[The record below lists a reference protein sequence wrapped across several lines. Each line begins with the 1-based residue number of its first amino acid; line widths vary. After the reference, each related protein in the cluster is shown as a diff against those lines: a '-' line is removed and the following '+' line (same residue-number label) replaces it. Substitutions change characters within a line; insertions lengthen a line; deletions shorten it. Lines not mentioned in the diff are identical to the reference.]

1 MFLYAPQQIKEFQSR
16 LSTQFADIEVRRKYR
31 DQLFTILTPGRMQRI
46 ESKAA
51 AFLYHVN
58 HINSYTGDLIT
69 NISSKLKKKMK
80 TSFIFSQMKRSIMKE
95 MIIIWFSQARW
106 YSEKV

>member
-1 MFLYAPQQIKEFQSR
+1 
-16 LSTQFADIEVRRKYR
+16 
-31 DQLFTILTPGRMQRI
+31 MQRI

-69 NISSKLKKKMK
+69 NISSKLEKKMK
-80 TSFIFSQMKRSIMKE
+80 TFIYLQPNEAKHNERDDIRYMVFPSKIL
-95 MIIIWFSQARW
+95 
-106 YSEKV
+106 